1 MRILVTNDDGIFAP
15 GLRALVEAFSGAG
28 HTVYVCAPDRERSC
42 ISHAA
47 TLNAPLHAEPRDIP
61 GAALAWAVDGT
72 PSDCAALGLFLCR
85 KMGLDLVVSGVN
97 RGMNQGG
104 ACIYSGTV
112 AAVMEAAMHGVQAMA
127 VSLCVRPFGGE
138 DQSDY
143 GPAAR
148 VALRVADWIA
158 DHPLPRG
165 VIYNLNVP
173 SIPYEAL
180 KGIQPATLAPVFLGE
195 VDYDV
200 LEDEGGACYRLRNN
214 EPVPMDDPEYDTCK
228 NSEGYATLTK
238 LTWDFR
244 LNADD
249 SELGRIE
256 L

>member
-1 MRILVTNDDGIFAP
+1 
-15 GLRALVEAFSGAG
+15 
-28 HTVYVCAPDRERSC
+28 
-42 ISHAA
+42 
-47 TLNAPLHAEPRDIP
+47 
-61 GAALAWAVDGT
+61 
-72 PSDCAALGLFLCR
+72 
-85 KMGLDLVVSGVN
+85 
-97 RGMNQGG
+97 
-104 ACIYSGTV
+104 
-112 AAVMEAAMHGVQAMA
+112 MHGVQAMA
-127 VSLCVRPFGGE
+127 VSLCVGPIGGE
-138 DQSDY
+138 NHSDY

-180 KGIQPATLAPVFLGE
+180 KGIRPATLAPVYLGE

-228 NSEGYATLTK
+228 NSQGYATLTK

-256 L
+256 I